1 MKLLNTGG
9 WGDISIAPKKSH
21 ASAPSKAVVGLVYKT
36 ENSKYSHNS
45 HYSKPCSLYTKL
57 KIQNIITGRIV
68 RKFTQFKQFT
78 QLKQFR
84 KLKTG
89 IHTTIL
95 KHPSSWTKSHCIH
108 YSTEGLHTL
117 TYCMMKV
124 SDYWNLLLCNRLHL
138 AQSSCLTIL
147 NSKSCNFHLTA

>member
-1 MKLLNTGG
+1 MIYLWLQQKVMPPPLQKL
-9 WGDISIAPKKSH
+9 WW
-21 ASAPSKAVVGLVYKT
+21 VW
-36 ENSKYSHNS
+36 
-45 HYSKPCSLYTKL
+45 YTKL
-57 KIQNIITGRIV
+57 KIQNIHTGRIV

-95 KHPSSWTKSHCIH
+95 KHTSSWTKSHCIH